1 MKQFFLAVVFLFA
14 FGANNATAQKTSV
27 SKINASINL
36 NEVKDDALAV
46 NITFEGKLPAEIV
59 YRLPKTIPGTY
70 STANY
75 GKYVFDFKA
84 VNKKNEALKV
94 EKIDENSFK
103 ISDAKNLKSIT
114 YYVNDTFDQE
124 KGGQFG
130 EEIFSPAGTN
140 ILAGV
145 NFYLNTHG
153 FIGYVDGLMNVPYTL
168 KISHPESLY
177 GATSM
182 TDADASNTN
191 DVFNAPRYSELIEN
205 PIMYSKPDYASF
217 KVGDM
222 DIIIAVYAP
231 KGNFNAKMLEPE
243 MKRMMTAQKQ
253 FLGSFNATKKY
264 AVLLYLSDL
273 QAEDAKGFG
282 ALEHPTSTTVV
293 MPESLSLEQMN
304 ESMRDV
310 VSHEFFHIVTP
321 LTIHSKEIADFD
333 FANPKMSEHLWMYEG
348 VTEYFANLFQINQG
362 LISEED
368 FYKRISG
375 KMKNAAQMDDSMSFT
390 EMSKN
395 VLVEPYKTQYVN
407 VYEKGALIGMCV
419 DIIIREKSNGK
430 RGILDMMQKLSQLYG
445 VDKAFNDKELFD
457 KIAEITYP
465 EVKQFLITH
474 VQGTT
479 PIDYNAILAKVGV
492 TPQETEI
499 SGNPFIAGQS
509 PRISVNPQ
517 TKEIYLLALPEIPA
531 FYTSLGIQGND
542 ILLAFNEVNYNLDNI
557 YDLINASETWK
568 DGDKITIKYK
578 RDGVEK
584 TASGTIVL
592 PKEKSMGFKA
602 TDTSKDALKQAW
614 LKK

>member
-1 MKQFFLAVVFLFA
+1 MKKLLLAVVLVCGMGQQA
-14 FGANNATAQKTSV
+14 VLAQKSGVT
-27 SKINASINL
+27 KINASINL
-36 NEVKDDALAV
+36 NEVKNDALAV
-46 NITFEGKLPAEIV
+46 QVTFEGKLGSEIV

-84 VNKKNEALKV
+84 VDKKNNDLKV
-94 EKIDENSFK
+94 EKIDENSYK

-140 ILAGV
+140 ILEGA
-145 NFYLNTHG
+145 NFLLNTHG
-153 FIGYVDGLMNVPYTL
+153 FIGYVDGLMSVPYTL
-168 KISHPESLY
+168 KVTHPENLY

-182 TDADASNTN
+182 TDADASNTA
-191 DVFNAPRYSELIEN
+191 DLFTAFRYAELIEN
-205 PIMYSKPDYASF
+205 PIMYSKSDYATF

-222 DIIIAVYAP
+222 DIIIAVYSP
-231 KGNFNAKMLEPE
+231 KGNFSAKMLEPE

-253 FLGSFNATKKY
+253 FLGKFNATKKY

-273 QAEDAKGFG
+273 QADDAKGFG

-293 MPESLSLEQMN
+293 MPESLTVEQMN

-321 LTIHSKEIADFD
+321 LTIHSKEIEDFD

-375 KMKNAAQMDDSMSFT
+375 KIKNASQMDDSMSFT
-390 EMSKN
+390 VMSKN
-395 VLVEPYKTQYVN
+395 VLDEPYKTQYLN
-407 VYEKGALIGMCV
+407 VYEKGALIGMCI
-419 DIIIREKSNGK
+419 DIIIREKSNGQ
-430 RGILDMMQKLSQLYG
+430 RGILDMMQKLSQIYG
-445 VDKAFNDKELFD
+445 TNKAFNDNELFD

-465 EVKQFLITH
+465 EVKDFLIKH

-492 TPQETEI
+492 TPQDTEV
-499 SGNPFIAGQS
+499 SGNPLIKGQS
-509 PRISVNPQ
+509 PMISVNPQ
-517 TKEIYLLALPEIPA
+517 TKEIYLLALPEISS
-531 FYTSLGIQGND
+531 FFTSLGIQGND
-542 ILLAFNEVNYNLDNI
+542 ILLAFNDVNYNLDNI
-557 YDLINASETWK
+557 YDLINVSQTWK
-568 DGDKITIKYK
+568 DNDAITIKYK

-584 TASGTIVL
+584 TATGKIIL
-592 PKEKSMGFKA
+592 PKEKALGFAA
-602 TDTSKDALKQAW
+602 TDKSKDGLKQAW